1 MNGLIRYM
9 KWLWRNMRGVR
20 WNDAARIL
28 LGISRVLLGLFF
40 IYVSKHF
47 IDVTTIQ
54 GNNSQIWWEVAFL
67 AFLSLLSIALGQ
79 VQYYM
84 QVNGSAFLNNRI
96 RLRIFSHLFE
106 RKMYDA
112 KDMHTG
118 DLTSRLGT
126 DVSVVTDAIITL
138 IPGLFITFFQLIAA
152 FCFMTSLDPHLAWI
166 LVILTP
172 AIIGLGK
179 FLSSKLKRMT
189 KDIREQ
195 DSRIQALLQE
205 GLLHNTLLK
214 SLESGASVIGNL
226 SEMQTDLIS
235 KIRNRARFT
244 LITRSLIAVCFS
256 MGYLIAFVWGG
267 MQLRSGAITFGVM
280 TSFLQLV
287 GQIQRPIIDIIGII
301 PSFIHSTA
309 SIDRLDELEDLPTE
323 EQKEPMVMEGQLG
336 VRIEDI
342 DFKYVTGE
350 DEVLHHFSHNF
361 KPGSHTA
368 IVGRTGAGKT
378 TLFRLLL
385 ALVSPIKG
393 KLTLY
398 NNHEEH
404 PIDVST
410 RCNFVFV
417 PQGNTLLSGTIRENL
432 LLANAY
438 ATEEEMINALHTA
451 VADFVLELPEGLDAR
466 CGERGKGL
474 SEGQAQRIAIAR
486 GLLRPGNILLL
497 DEISSSLDMN
507 TEKEMFERLF
517 HNYPQKTMIFITHRE
532 KVGELCENRLRIGND

>member
-1 MNGLIRYM
+1 MEGLVRYL
-9 KWLWRNMRGVR
+9 KWLWHNMRGVR
-20 WNDAARIL
+20 LNDAVRIV
-28 LGISRVLLGLFF
+28 LGVSRVFLGLFF

-47 IDVTTIQ
+47 IDVTTAV
-54 GNNSQIWWEVAFL
+54 GGSSEIWWEVAFL
-67 AFLSLLSIALGQ
+67 AFLSLLNIFLGQ

-96 RLRIFSHLFE
+96 RLRIFSHLFD
-106 RKMYDA
+106 RKMFDA

-126 DVSVVTDAIITL
+126 DVGVVTDAIITL
-138 IPGLFITFFQLIAA
+138 IPGFFITFFQLTAA
-152 FCFMTSLDPHLAWI
+152 FYFMTRLDAHLAWI

-172 AIIGLGK
+172 AVIGLGK

-205 GLLHNTLLK
+205 GLLHNALLR
-214 SLESGASVIGNL
+214 SLESGTSVIGNL
-226 SEMQTDLIS
+226 SGMQTDLIS
-235 KIRNRARFT
+235 KIRNRAKFT
-244 LITRSLIAVCFS
+244 LITRALVSVCFS
-256 MGYLIAFVWGG
+256 MGYLVAFVWGG
-267 MQLRSGAITFGVM
+267 LQLRNGVITFGVM

-287 GQIQRPIIDIIGII
+287 GQIQRPIIDLIGII
-301 PSFIHSTA
+301 PSFIHATA
-309 SIDRLDELEDLPTE
+309 SIDRLDELEDLPIE
-323 EQKEPMVMEGQLG
+323 EQLEPVELKGQLG
-336 VRIEDI
+336 VRVEEI
-342 DFKYVTGE
+342 DFKYVSGE
-350 DEVLHHFSHNF
+350 EDVLHDFSHDF
-361 KPGSHTA
+361 QPGSHTA

-385 ALVSPIKG
+385 ALVSPSKG

-398 NNHEEH
+398 SEQESH

-438 ATEEEMINALHTA
+438 ATEEEMLNALHTA
-451 VADFVLELPEGLDAR
+451 AADFVLDLPEGLDTK

-517 HNYPQKTMIFITHRE
+517 RNYPKKTMIFITHRE

>member
-1 MNGLIRYM
+1 MNGLVNYL

-20 WNDAARIL
+20 LNVTVRTF
-28 LGISRVLLGLFF
+28 LGISRVFLGLYF

-47 IDVTTIQ
+47 IDVTTVT
-54 GNNSQIWWEVAFL
+54 GSSSDTWREVAFL
-67 AFLSLLSIALGQ
+67 AFLGLLNIALGQ

-84 QVNGSAFLNNRI
+84 QVDGSASLSNSI

-126 DVSVVTDAIITL
+126 DVGVVTETIITL
-138 IPGLFITFFQLIAA
+138 IPGFFITCIQLTAA
-152 FCFMTSLDPHLAWI
+152 FYFMTRLDAHLAWI
-166 LVILTP
+166 LVLLTP
-172 AIIGLGK
+172 AVIGLGK
-179 FLSSKLKRMT
+179 FLSTRLKRMT

-205 GLLHNTLLK
+205 GLLHNALLK
-214 SLESGASVIGNL
+214 SLESGTSVIGNL
-226 SEMQTDLIS
+226 SGMQTDLIT
-235 KIRNRARFT
+235 KIRNRAKFT
-244 LITRSLIAVCFS
+244 LITRALVSVCFS
-256 MGYLIAFVWGG
+256 MGYLTAFVWGG
-267 MQLRSGAITFGVM
+267 MQLRTGVISFGVM

-287 GQIQRPIIDIIGII
+287 GQIQRPIIDLIGII

-309 SIDRLDELEDLPTE
+309 SIDRLDELEDLPIE
-323 EQKEPMVMEGQLG
+323 EQKEPLEMKGQLG
-336 VRIEDI
+336 VRIEGI
-342 DFKYVTGE
+342 DFKYVSGE
-350 DEVLHHFSHNF
+350 EEVLHHFSHDF
-361 KPGSHTA
+361 RPGSHTA

-385 ALVSPIKG
+385 ALVSPNSG
-393 KLTLY
+393 KLTIY
-398 NNHEEH
+398 NEQDSH

-432 LLANAY
+432 LLANAF
-438 ATEEEMINALHTA
+438 ATEEDMLNALHTA
-451 VADFVLELPEGLDAR
+451 AADFVMDLPDGLDTR

-517 HNYPQKTMIFITHRE
+517 RNYPQKTMIFITHRE

>member
-67 AFLSLLSIALGQ
+67 AFLSLLNIALGQ

-126 DVSVVTDAIITL
+126 DVS
-138 IPGLFITFFQLIAA
+138 FFQLIAA

-205 GLLHNTLLK
+205 GLLHNALLK

-226 SEMQTDLIS
+226 SGMQTDLIS

-256 MGYLIAFVWGG
+256 MGYLIAFVWCD
-267 MQLRSGAITFGVM
+267 
-280 TSFLQLV
+280 
-287 GQIQRPIIDIIGII
+287 DIL
-301 PSFIHSTA
+301 PATRRTDST
-309 SIDRLDELEDLPTE
+309 
-323 EQKEPMVMEGQLG
+323 
-336 VRIEDI
+336 
-342 DFKYVTGE
+342 
-350 DEVLHHFSHNF
+350 
-361 KPGSHTA
+361 
-368 IVGRTGAGKT
+368 
-378 TLFRLLL
+378 
-385 ALVSPIKG
+385 
-393 KLTLY
+393 
-398 NNHEEH
+398 
-404 PIDVST
+404 
-410 RCNFVFV
+410 
-417 PQGNTLLSGTIRENL
+417 
-432 LLANAY
+432 
-438 ATEEEMINALHTA
+438 
-451 VADFVLELPEGLDAR
+451 
-466 CGERGKGL
+466 
-474 SEGQAQRIAIAR
+474 
-486 GLLRPGNILLL
+486 
-497 DEISSSLDMN
+497 
-507 TEKEMFERLF
+507 
-517 HNYPQKTMIFITHRE
+517 THY
-532 KVGELCENRLRIGND
+532 